1 MKISNLHDLKRESI
15 SFFLNNGLIA
25 IESPLLGE
33 EPIALYCWVDNYYF
47 HPYLY
52 YQM

>member
-1 MKISNLHDLKRESI
+1 MKKTNLHDLMRESI
-15 SFFLNNGLIA
+15 SLSLNNGLIA
-25 IESPLLGE
+25 IKSPLLGE